1 MLMRVRTVHVVIV
14 YDVSCPNCSRIAREL
29 PDLLRVPVTVLSC
42 RNPRLATWYPTLRA
56 PVLACG
62 TPAVGTVDADG
73 GVRWSTGLRGA
84 GGLLPVVRPG
94 AIGEAT
100 GLLVSAI
107 RATRSRG
114 H

>member
-1 MLMRVRTVHVVIV
+1 MIV

-29 PDLLRVPVTVLSC
+29 PGLVRVPVTVLSC
-42 RNPRLATWYPTLRA
+42 RNLRLATWYPTLRA

-62 TPAVGTVDADG
+62 TPAVGTVDAEG
-73 GVRWSTGLRGA
+73 GVRWWTGLRGA
-84 GGLLPVVRPG
+84 AGLLPVLRPG
-94 AIGEAT
+94 ALRAAT
-100 GLLVSAI
+100 GLLVSAF